1 MASNNIYCPPQSS
14 AANQF
19 SNNLVGVQLVTGGG
33 LTQANFNFTTGIS
46 EKQNRTFT
54 IGTFSDPI
62 NLESMNIQNQ
72 VEAADILSTNY
83 RVYPNYDLSQV
94 TNFTQYGSLVKRLSV
109 SVTKIINY
117 YPGGLEVNPVTPK
130 FVKQETAIN
139 ISYDQQSN
147 DTTLEIYLTSIQNPF
162 EIDYSQN
169 AETNMM
175 FYEMPVSPLR
185 NMKLEYKK
193 YVLYV
198 NGTQYPLNYLYPTTS
213 NSTTLKIIVDGNPF
227 SGYTSTSD
235 YLVVRPNDFEINKVF
250 NLNFDSVENFLLN
263 RNINPPY
270 TAQFFVPTE
279 QDDGSYLIIK
289 ESVMWPRS
297 GLWNLD
303 IISGSFDN
311 YLEKINAFSL
321 NLDQYN
327 TNLISRFMTTG
338 ALKEF
343 DTPDQKFEKLLQIY
357 GRSFDETRSFITT
370 LGNINSVNYTIKNDI
385 PSQLLKNLAQ
395 TLGWVTNF
403 SPISQD
409 ELLQAVFTTQ
419 PNKFS
424 GLQIGPT
431 PEEINYQFYRNL
443 IINSAYL
450 FKSKGTRKSI
460 ECLLRMVGAPEALI
474 DFNEYIYVA
483 DTRINMSEFD
493 QQYAQISLGNYTQE
507 FPVLET
513 TNVFSIHGIQYTGFT
528 TTTTNANVLT
538 TRDDYPLDNFG
549 CPKMP
554 LTSDDYFF
562 QIGGGW
568 YQSTP
573 DHRMPEFAVPTNEV
587 FVGDNP
593 NFQTQLLPFN
603 YGQEYLYRYRYFPYM
618 DLGFKLRN
626 VIDNKKS
633 WIDTNTTLRTSSDGG
648 FTSYYFVGEE
658 CLTLNVKNVDIM
670 INPGQGLSYDVWSM
684 SREYN
689 YPIPEQGLFYT
700 PPSPCYTPPNQY
712 PKAGGVDWT
721 RIVPKPKQKT
731 FFEFA
736 QTFWRNMINTRNRQF
751 ITDGKTGG
759 YPTLQSIYWKYLES
773 LTQAGIPN
781 NNFTYKTMID
791 FVNGMGDYWIRL
803 VEQMVPATT
812 IWNTG
817 VRLENSIFHRQKFV
831 WRRQEGCKFLPI
843 PCKPCSLT
851 TQLYVLDCPV
861 QEVVCG
867 LYPWNSNPNI
877 TSFAVVLTQTLQDF
891 FISQNVD
898 PNSCQ
903 LNTTTST
910 WYVDIRINGVVISYY
925 EFFNGI
931 GTGSF
936 PTPQQWVTAVKDS
949 FINLLTL
956 GYSYNIDED
965 TEELIVFNNNCIPNF
980 DDFELNVGINFEIF
994 CNG

>member
-130 FVKQETAIN
+130 FAKQETAIN

-573 DHRMPEFAVPTNEV
+573 DHRMPEFAIPTNEV

-658 CLTLNVKNVDIM
+658 CLTLNVKNVDVM

>member
-117 YPGGLEVNPVTPK
+117 FPGGLEVNPVTPK

-227 SGYTSTSD
+227 NGYSSTSD
-235 YLVVRPNDFEINKVF
+235 YLVVRPNDYEINKVF

-443 IINSAYL
+443 ILNSAYL

-493 QQYAQISLGNYTQE
+493 QQYAQISLGNYIEQ

-538 TRDDYPLDNFG
+538 TRDDYPLDDFG

-648 FTSYYFVGEE
+648 FTAYYSVGEE

-700 PPSPCYTPPNQY
+700 PPSPCYTPPNPY

-965 TEELIVFNNNCIPNF
+965 AEELIVFNNNCIPNF

>member
-130 FVKQETAIN
+130 FAKQETAIN

-573 DHRMPEFAVPTNEV
+573 DHRMPEFAIPTNEV

-658 CLTLNVKNVDIM
+658 CLTLNVKNVDVM

-851 TQLYVLDCPV
+851 TQLYVLDCSV

>member
-117 YPGGLEVNPVTPK
+117 FPGGLEVNPVTPK

-139 ISYDQQSN
+139 ISYDQQSD

-198 NGTQYPLNYLYPTTS
+198 NGTQYPLNYLYPTT
-213 NSTTLKIIVDGNPF
+213 NDSTTLKIIVDGNPF
-227 SGYTSTSD
+227 NGYSSTSD

-250 NLNFDSVENFLLN
+250 NLDFDSVENFLLN
-263 RNINPPY
+263 RNISPPY
-270 TAQFFVPTE
+270 TAQFFVPKE
-279 QDDGSYLIIK
+279 QDDGSYLIVK
-289 ESVMWPRS
+289 ESAMWPRS

-311 YLEKINAFSL
+311 YLEQINSFSL
-321 NLDQYN
+321 NLDEYT

-343 DTPDQKFEKLLQIY
+343 DTPDNKFEKLLQIY

-385 PSQLLKNLAQ
+385 PSQLLKNLSQ

-443 IINSAYL
+443 ILNSAYL

-474 DFNEYIYVA
+474 EFNEYIYVA

-493 QQYAQISLGNYTQE
+493 QQYAQISLGNYIQQ

-513 TNVFSIHGIQYTGFT
+513 TNLFSIHGIQYTGFT

-538 TRDDYPLDNFG
+538 TRDDYPLDDFG

-573 DHRMPEFAVPTNEV
+573 DHRMPEFAIPTNEV

-648 FTSYYFVGEE
+648 FTSYYSVGEE

-700 PPSPCYTPPNQY
+700 PPSPCYTPPNPY

-925 EFFNGI
+925 EFFTGI

-936 PTPQQWVTAVKDS
+936 PTPQQWVTAIKDS

-965 TEELIVFNNNCIPNF
+965 AEELIVFNNNCIPNF

>member
-117 YPGGLEVNPVTPK
+117 FPGGLEVNPVTPK

-227 SGYTSTSD
+227 NGYTSTSD
-235 YLVVRPNDFEINKVF
+235 YLVVRPNDYEINKVF

-289 ESVMWPRS
+289 ESAMWPRS

-311 YLEKINAFSL
+311 YLEQINTFSL
-321 NLDQYN
+321 NLDEYT

-343 DTPDQKFEKLLQIY
+343 DTPDKKFEKLLQIY

-493 QQYAQISLGNYTQE
+493 QQYAQISLGNYIEQ

-538 TRDDYPLDNFG
+538 TRDDYPLDDFG

-648 FTSYYFVGEE
+648 FTSYYYVGEE
-658 CLTLNVKNVDIM
+658 CLTLNVKNVDVM

-700 PPSPCYTPPNQY
+700 PPSPCYTPPNPY

>member
-14 AANQF
+14 GANQF

-117 YPGGLEVNPVTPK
+117 FPGGLEVNPVTPK
-130 FVKQETAIN
+130 FAKQETAIN

-185 NMKLEYKK
+185 NMRLEYKK

-227 SGYTSTSD
+227 NGYTSTSD
-235 YLVVRPNDFEINKVF
+235 YLVVRPNDYEINKVF

-443 IINSAYL
+443 ILNSAYL

-474 DFNEYIYVA
+474 EFNEYIYVA

-493 QQYAQISLGNYTQE
+493 QQYAQISLGNYIEQ

-538 TRDDYPLDNFG
+538 TRDDYPLDDFG

-648 FTSYYFVGEE
+648 FTSYYSVGEE
-658 CLTLNVKNVDIM
+658 CLTLNVKNVDVM

-700 PPSPCYTPPNQY
+700 PPSPCYTPPNPY

-861 QEVVCG
+861 QEVICG

>member
-117 YPGGLEVNPVTPK
+117 FPGGLEVNPVTPK
-130 FVKQETAIN
+130 FAKQETAIN

-227 SGYTSTSD
+227 NGYSSTSD
-235 YLVVRPNDFEINKVF
+235 YLVVRPNDYEINKVF

-270 TAQFFVPTE
+270 TAQFFVPKE

-289 ESVMWPRS
+289 ESAMWPRS

-311 YLEKINAFSL
+311 YLEQINTFSL
-321 NLDQYN
+321 NLDEYT

-343 DTPDQKFEKLLQIY
+343 DTPDKKFEKLLQIY
-357 GRSFDETRSFITT
+357 GRSFDETRSFIAT

-385 PSQLLKNLAQ
+385 PSQLLKNFAQ

-424 GLQIGPT
+424 GLQIGST

-443 IINSAYL
+443 ILNSAYL

-493 QQYAQISLGNYTQE
+493 QQYTQISLGNYIQQ
-507 FPVLET
+507 FPILET
-513 TNVFSIHGIQYTGFT
+513 TNLFSIHGIQYTGFT

-538 TRDDYPLDNFG
+538 TRDDYPLDDFG

-603 YGQEYLYRYRYFPYM
+603 YGEEYLYRYRYFPYM

-648 FTSYYFVGEE
+648 FTAYYSVGEE

-700 PPSPCYTPPNQY
+700 PPSPCYTPPNPY

-877 TSFAVVLTQTLQDF
+877 TSFGVVLTQTLQDF

-925 EFFNGI
+925 EFFTGI

-936 PTPQQWVTAVKDS
+936 PTPQQWVTAIKDS

-965 TEELIVFNNNCIPNF
+965 AEELIVFNNNCIPNF

>member
-117 YPGGLEVNPVTPK
+117 FPGGLEVNPVTPK
-130 FVKQETAIN
+130 FAKQETAIN

-227 SGYTSTSD
+227 NGYSSTSD
-235 YLVVRPNDFEINKVF
+235 YLVVRPNDYEINKVF

-443 IINSAYL
+443 ILNSAYL

-493 QQYAQISLGNYTQE
+493 QQYAQISLGNYIQQ

-513 TNVFSIHGIQYTGFT
+513 TNLFSIHGIQYTGFT

-538 TRDDYPLDNFG
+538 TRDDYPLDGFG

-554 LTSDDYFF
+554 LTSEDYFF

-603 YGQEYLYRYRYFPYM
+603 YGEEYLYRYRYFPYM

-648 FTSYYFVGEE
+648 FTAYYSVGEE

-700 PPSPCYTPPNQY
+700 PPSPCYTPPNPY

-925 EFFNGI
+925 EFFTGI

-936 PTPQQWVTAVKDS
+936 PTPQQWVAAVKDS

>member
-117 YPGGLEVNPVTPK
+117 FPGGLEVNPVTPK

-227 SGYTSTSD
+227 NGYTSTSD
-235 YLVVRPNDFEINKVF
+235 YLVVRPNDYEINKVF

-474 DFNEYIYVA
+474 EFNEYIYVA

-493 QQYAQISLGNYTQE
+493 QQYAQISLGNYIEQ

-538 TRDDYPLDNFG
+538 TRDDYPLDDFG

-648 FTSYYFVGEE
+648 FTSYYYVGEE
-658 CLTLNVKNVDIM
+658 CLTLNVKNVDVM

-700 PPSPCYTPPNQY
+700 PPSPCYTPPNPY

-965 TEELIVFNNNCIPNF
+965 VEELIVFNNNCIPNF

>member
-1 MASNNIYCPPQSS
+1 
-14 AANQF
+14 
-19 SNNLVGVQLVTGGG
+19 
-33 LTQANFNFTTGIS
+33 
-46 EKQNRTFT
+46 
-54 IGTFSDPI
+54 
-62 NLESMNIQNQ
+62 
-72 VEAADILSTNY
+72 
-83 RVYPNYDLSQV
+83 
-94 TNFTQYGSLVKRLSV
+94 
-109 SVTKIINY
+109 
-117 YPGGLEVNPVTPK
+117 
-130 FVKQETAIN
+130 
-139 ISYDQQSN
+139 
-147 DTTLEIYLTSIQNPF
+147 
-162 EIDYSQN
+162 
-169 AETNMM
+169 
-175 FYEMPVSPLR
+175 
-185 NMKLEYKK
+185 
-193 YVLYV
+193 
-198 NGTQYPLNYLYPTTS
+198 
-213 NSTTLKIIVDGNPF
+213 
-227 SGYTSTSD
+227 
-235 YLVVRPNDFEINKVF
+235 
-250 NLNFDSVENFLLN
+250 
-263 RNINPPY
+263 
-270 TAQFFVPTE
+270 
-279 QDDGSYLIIK
+279 
-289 ESVMWPRS
+289 
-297 GLWNLD
+297 
-303 IISGSFDN
+303 
-311 YLEKINAFSL
+311 
-321 NLDQYN
+321 
-327 TNLISRFMTTG
+327 
-338 ALKEF
+338 
-343 DTPDQKFEKLLQIY
+343 
-357 GRSFDETRSFITT
+357 
-370 LGNINSVNYTIKNDI
+370 
-385 PSQLLKNLAQ
+385 
-395 TLGWVTNF
+395 
-403 SPISQD
+403 
-409 ELLQAVFTTQ
+409 
-419 PNKFS
+419 
-424 GLQIGPT
+424 
-431 PEEINYQFYRNL
+431 
-443 IINSAYL
+443 
-450 FKSKGTRKSI
+450 
-460 ECLLRMVGAPEALI
+460 
-474 DFNEYIYVA
+474 
-483 DTRINMSEFD
+483 
-493 QQYAQISLGNYTQE
+493 
-507 FPVLET
+507 
-513 TNVFSIHGIQYTGFT
+513 
-528 TTTTNANVLT
+528 
-538 TRDDYPLDNFG
+538 
-549 CPKMP
+549 
-554 LTSDDYFF
+554 
-562 QIGGGW
+562 
-568 YQSTP
+568 
-573 DHRMPEFAVPTNEV
+573 
-587 FVGDNP
+587 
-593 NFQTQLLPFN
+593 
-603 YGQEYLYRYRYFPYM
+603 
-618 DLGFKLRN
+618 
-626 VIDNKKS
+626 
-633 WIDTNTTLRTSSDGG
+633 
-648 FTSYYFVGEE
+648 
-658 CLTLNVKNVDIM
+658 
-670 INPGQGLSYDVWSM
+670 M

>member
-573 DHRMPEFAVPTNEV
+573 DHRMPEFAIPTNEV

-648 FTSYYFVGEE
+648 FTSYYSVGEE
-658 CLTLNVKNVDIM
+658 CLTLNVKNVDVM

>member
-1 MASNNIYCPPQSS
+1 
-14 AANQF
+14 
-19 SNNLVGVQLVTGGG
+19 
-33 LTQANFNFTTGIS
+33 
-46 EKQNRTFT
+46 
-54 IGTFSDPI
+54 
-62 NLESMNIQNQ
+62 
-72 VEAADILSTNY
+72 
-83 RVYPNYDLSQV
+83 
-94 TNFTQYGSLVKRLSV
+94 
-109 SVTKIINY
+109 
-117 YPGGLEVNPVTPK
+117 
-130 FVKQETAIN
+130 
-139 ISYDQQSN
+139 
-147 DTTLEIYLTSIQNPF
+147 
-162 EIDYSQN
+162 
-169 AETNMM
+169 
-175 FYEMPVSPLR
+175 
-185 NMKLEYKK
+185 
-193 YVLYV
+193 
-198 NGTQYPLNYLYPTTS
+198 
-213 NSTTLKIIVDGNPF
+213 
-227 SGYTSTSD
+227 
-235 YLVVRPNDFEINKVF
+235 
-250 NLNFDSVENFLLN
+250 
-263 RNINPPY
+263 
-270 TAQFFVPTE
+270 
-279 QDDGSYLIIK
+279 
-289 ESVMWPRS
+289 
-297 GLWNLD
+297 
-303 IISGSFDN
+303 
-311 YLEKINAFSL
+311 
-321 NLDQYN
+321 
-327 TNLISRFMTTG
+327 
-338 ALKEF
+338 
-343 DTPDQKFEKLLQIY
+343 
-357 GRSFDETRSFITT
+357 
-370 LGNINSVNYTIKNDI
+370 
-385 PSQLLKNLAQ
+385 
-395 TLGWVTNF
+395 
-403 SPISQD
+403 
-409 ELLQAVFTTQ
+409 
-419 PNKFS
+419 
-424 GLQIGPT
+424 
-431 PEEINYQFYRNL
+431 
-443 IINSAYL
+443 
-450 FKSKGTRKSI
+450 
-460 ECLLRMVGAPEALI
+460 MVGAPEALI

-493 QQYAQISLGNYTQE
+493 QQYAQISLGNYIQQ

-513 TNVFSIHGIQYTGFT
+513 TNLFSIHGIQYTGFT

-538 TRDDYPLDNFG
+538 TRDDYPLDGFG

-554 LTSDDYFF
+554 LTSEDYFF

-603 YGQEYLYRYRYFPYM
+603 YGEEYLYRYRYFPYM

-648 FTSYYFVGEE
+648 FTAYYSVGEE

-700 PPSPCYTPPNQY
+700 PPSPCYTPPNPY

-877 TSFAVVLTQTLQDF
+877 TSFGVVLTQTLQDF

-925 EFFNGI
+925 EFFTGI

-936 PTPQQWVTAVKDS
+936 PTPQQWVAAVKDS

>member
-573 DHRMPEFAVPTNEV
+573 DHRMPEFAIPTNEV

-658 CLTLNVKNVDIM
+658 CLTLNVKNVDVM

-851 TQLYVLDCPV
+851 TQLYVLDCSV

>member
-117 YPGGLEVNPVTPK
+117 FPGGLEVNPVTPK

-139 ISYDQQSN
+139 ISYDQQSD

-227 SGYTSTSD
+227 NGYASTSD
-235 YLVVRPNDFEINKVF
+235 YLVVRPNDYEINKVF

-573 DHRMPEFAVPTNEV
+573 DHRMPEFAIPTNEV

-980 DDFELNVGINFEIF
+980 DNFELNVGINFEIF

>member
-117 YPGGLEVNPVTPK
+117 FPGGLEVNPVTPK

-227 SGYTSTSD
+227 NGYTSTSD
-235 YLVVRPNDFEINKVF
+235 YLVVRPNDYEINKVF

-443 IINSAYL
+443 ILNSAYL

-474 DFNEYIYVA
+474 EFNEYIYVA

-493 QQYAQISLGNYTQE
+493 QQYAQISLGNYIEQ

-538 TRDDYPLDNFG
+538 TRDDYPLDDFG

-648 FTSYYFVGEE
+648 FTSYYYVGEE
-658 CLTLNVKNVDIM
+658 CLTLNVKNVDVM

-700 PPSPCYTPPNQY
+700 PPSPCYTPPNPY

-791 FVNGMGDYWIRL
+791 FVNGMGDYWMRL

>member
-130 FVKQETAIN
+130 FAKQETAIN
-139 ISYDQQSN
+139 ISYDQQSD

-443 IINSAYL
+443 ILNSAYL

-573 DHRMPEFAVPTNEV
+573 DHRMPEFAIPTNEV

-658 CLTLNVKNVDIM
+658 CLTLNVKNVDVM

-700 PPSPCYTPPNQY
+700 PPSPCYAPPNQY
-712 PKAGGVDWT
+712 PKAGGLDWT

-891 FISQNVD
+891 FISQNVN

-980 DDFELNVGINFEIF
+980 DDFELNVGINFEIY
-994 CNG
+994 CNN

>member
-130 FVKQETAIN
+130 FAKQETAIN

-573 DHRMPEFAVPTNEV
+573 DHRMPEFAIPTNEV

-648 FTSYYFVGEE
+648 FTSYYSVGEE
-658 CLTLNVKNVDIM
+658 CLTLNVKNVDVM

-803 VEQMVPATT
+803 VEQMLPATT